1 MTEDVTPDLPVGAP
15 RVDVRRGRGVQAGDF
30 NRQTNVFQVSRETVA
45 RRAVF
50 LPPRHRLAGR
60 EQLLD
65 RVRRELLRLTEGE
78 DAGPAVLALHG
89 LGGVGKSS
97 LALEYAHRHWITGD
111 YGLVWWVSTAE
122 PATVATQLGTLLAAQ
137 LEVDVEGGDAVA
149 ATQAVLAARTDPWLL
164 VLDNAVSPDAVRE
177 LLPPAGSGHVL
188 VTSRN
193 PSWYPHR
200 GLEVPDLDPPAAAAF
215 LIGRT
220 GDPDEV
226 SAGELAEELGYL
238 PLGLEQ
244 AGAYISASPGATMV
258 SYLKAYRRR
267 RPDVLGRGDPTDYEY
282 PIARTWS
289 MAFEALSPAAAGLLR
304 LLACFAPD
312 DVPLTL
318 LLSGGTDA
326 AQMAPDPAEVLGPLA
341 EDELELDEA
350 LAALYRYSLVR
361 TGAGPRGVR
370 GTDAEVPRD
379 GRTVSVHRLVQA
391 VVRDQLSDEQRTA
404 WEHAARTLL
413 HRALPVDP
421 EDPAGWPT
429 FSALLPHLLVT
440 LPDTD
445 GDLRGAAR
453 FLHVCGD
460 SRGARRVLDRAVS
473 GLAGVLGPEH
483 RDTLAAQVDLART
496 LFALWDL
503 EGARRVLDQVAT
515 TRSEVLG
522 PAHPATLTAQT
533 NLALILWHLGRWIE
547 AREVLQRVI
556 DGVAQVFPEPGP
568 ADPTGPRGGGV
579 DPGDLGDLGGLGD
592 LGDLADLAEAR
603 LPLERVLPARLRAP
617 RPDGSPVLTT
627 GGVTALS
634 LADLTGLGE
643 ARRVLGRMEQT
654 LAQTLGPE
662 HSSTLTTSRNLAF
675 VLMGAGELD
684 EARRVLERLV
694 ATRLRVSG
702 PEHPAT
708 LTAQGGLAGTLAV
721 LGELAEARRLL
732 ELVVSVRERV
742 LGEEH
747 PDTRTAEANLALVL
761 AETGEW
767 YPARELLE
775 RVVDGLGRTLGPNHP
790 DTLTARSDLA
800 AVAAGTGEW
809 GAARELLEQVLEG
822 LPLVVGDDHPVTRFA
837 RENLAVITAHQ
848 GA

>member
-1 MTEDVTPDLPVGAP
+1 MTEDVTPGSPAGAP
-15 RVDVRRGRGVQAGDF
+15 RVDVRRGRGVQAGNF

-65 RVRRELLRLTEGE
+65 QVGRELLRRTGDE

-97 LALEYAHRHWITGD
+97 LALEYAHRHWLTDD
-111 YGLVWWVSTAE
+111 YGLLWWVAAAE

-137 LEVDVEGGDAVA
+137 LEVDVEGRDAVA
-149 ATQAVLAARTDPWLL
+149 ATQAVLAARSDPWLL
-164 VLDNAVSPDAVRE
+164 VLDNAASPDAVRE

-193 PSWYPHR
+193 PSWFPHP
-200 GLEVPDLDPPAAAAF
+200 GLEVPDLDPPAAVAF
-215 LIGRT
+215 LVGRT

-226 SAGELAEELGYL
+226 SAGQLAEELGYL

-267 RPDVLGRGDPTDYEY
+267 RPDVLGRGAPTDYEY

-289 MAFEALSPAAAGLLR
+289 MAFEALSPTAVGLLR
-304 LLACFAPD
+304 LLACYAPD
-312 DVPLTL
+312 DIPLTL

-326 AQMAPDPAEVLGPLA
+326 TQMAPDLAEVLGLLA
-341 EDELELDEA
+341 EEELELDGA
-350 LAALYRYSLVR
+350 LTALYRYSLVR
-361 TGAGPRGVR
+361 TGAGSRRVR

-429 FSALLPHLLVT
+429 FSALLPHLLVRLT
-440 LPDTD
+440 DTD

-460 SRGARRVLDRAVS
+460 FRGARRVLDRAVS
-473 GLAGVLGPEH
+473 GLAGLLGPEH
-483 RDTLAAQVDLART
+483 PDTLAAQVDLART

-522 PAHPATLTAQT
+522 PAHPGTLTAQT
-533 NLALILWHLGRWIE
+533 NLSLILWHLGRWIE

-556 DGVAQVFPEPGP
+556 SGVAQVFPEPGP
-568 ADPTGPRGGGV
+568 ADPSGPRGGGV
-579 DPGDLGDLGGLGD
+579 T
-592 LGDLADLAEAR
+592 LGDLADLGDLAEAR
-603 LPLERVLPARLRAP
+603 LPLERVLPVRLRAS
-617 RPDGSPVLTT
+617 RPGGSPVLTT

-643 ARRVLGRMEQT
+643 ARRVLRRMEQA
-654 LAQTLGPE
+654 LEQTLGPE
-662 HSSTLTTSRNLAF
+662 HSSTLTTSQNLAF

-684 EARRVLERLV
+684 EARRVLEKLV

-708 LTAQGGLAGTLAV
+708 LTAQGGLAGALAL
-721 LGELAEARRLL
+721 LGELTEARRLL
-732 ELVVSVRERV
+732 EQVVSVRERV

-761 AETGEW
+761 AASGNW
-767 YPARELLE
+767 CPARELLE
-775 RVVDGLGRTLGPNHP
+775 RVVDGLVRVLGPGHP
-790 DTLTARSDLA
+790 DTLTAQGDLA
-800 AVAAGTGEW
+800 AVWAGTGEW
-809 GAARELLEQVLEG
+809 GAARELLEQVVEG
-822 LPLVVGDDHPVTRFA
+822 LPLAVGVDHPVTRFV

>member
-1 MTEDVTPDLPVGAP
+1 VTENVTPEMAAGAP
-15 RVDVRRGRGVQAGDF
+15 RVDAQRGQGVQAGNF

-50 LPPRHRLAGR
+50 LPPRHRVTGR

-65 RVRRELLRLTEGE
+65 QVRRELLRLTADE

-97 LALEYAHRHWITGD
+97 LALEYAHRHWITED
-111 YGLVWWVSTAE
+111 YGLVWWVGTAE

-137 LEVDVEGGDAVA
+137 LEVDAEGGDAVA
-149 ATQAVLAARTDPWLL
+149 ATQAVLAARTDAWLL
-164 VLDNAVSPDAVRE
+164 VLDNAESLDAVRE
-177 LLPPAGSGHVL
+177 FLPPAGVGHVL

-193 PSWYPHR
+193 PGWYPHPR
-200 GLEVPDLDPPAAAAF
+200 LEVPDLDPPAAVAF
-215 LIGRT
+215 LVGRT

-226 SAGELAEELGYL
+226 SAGQLAEELGYL

-244 AGAYISASPGATMV
+244 AGAYISASPGATLV

-267 RPDVLGRGDPTDYEY
+267 RPDLLGRGDPTDYEY

-289 MAFEALSPAAAGLLR
+289 MAFEALSPTAVGLLR
-304 LLACFAPD
+304 LLACCAPD

-318 LLSGGTDA
+318 LLSGGTEA
-326 AQMAPDPAEVLGPLA
+326 APMAPEPAEVLGVLA

-361 TGAGPRGVR
+361 TGAGSRRVR
-370 GTDAEVPRD
+370 GTDAEAPRD

-391 VVRDQLSDEQRTA
+391 VVRDQLPDEQRTA

-413 HRALPVDP
+413 DRALPLDP
-421 EDPAGWPT
+421 EDPTGWPAY
-429 FSALLPHLLVT
+429 SALLPHLLAT

-445 GDLRGAAR
+445 DDLRAAAR

-460 SRGARRVLDRAVS
+460 FRGARLVLDRAVS
-473 GLAGVLGPEH
+473 GLAGALGSEH
-483 RDTLAAQVDLART
+483 PNTLAAQVDLGRT

-515 TRSEVLG
+515 TRSAVLG
-522 PAHPATLTAQT
+522 PAHPGTLTAQA
-533 NLALILWHLGRWIE
+533 NLSLTLWHLGRWIE

-556 DGVAQVFPEPGP
+556 SGLAQVLPEPEP
-568 ADPTGPRGGGV
+568 AGQTGPGGG
-579 DPGDLGDLGGLGD
+579 GATLAALGD

-603 LPLERVLPARLRAP
+603 LPLEPMLPARLRASGP
-617 RPDGSPVLTT
+617 GQPLALTT

-634 LADLTGLGE
+634 LADLRGLGE
-643 ARRVLGRMEQT
+643 ARRVLGRMEQA
-654 LAQTLGPE
+654 LEQTLGPE
-662 HSSTLTTSRNLAF
+662 HPSTLTTSGNLAF
-675 VLMGAGELD
+675 VLMRAGELD

-694 ATRLRVSG
+694 TARLRVSG

-708 LTAQGGLAGTLAV
+708 LTAQGGLAGTLTV

-732 ELVVSVRERV
+732 EHVVSVRKRV

-761 AETGEW
+761 AESGEW
-767 YPARELLE
+767 CPARGLLE
-775 RVVDGLGRTLGPNHP
+775 RVVDGLGRALGPAHP
-790 DTLTARSDLA
+790 DTLTAQGDLA
-800 AVAAGTGEW
+800 AVWAGTGEW

-822 LPLVVGDDHPVTRFA
+822 LPHAVSPDHPVTLFA